1 MFETIVAL
9 ATPPIKSALSI
20 VRLSGDNC
28 FFVVNKFF
36 SKDLFKYT
44 KNTIIHGEIL
54 DGDEVV
60 DDVVLLLYK
69 EPHSFT
75 GENSVEIITHGSP
88 LIFNKVIELSLKNG
102 ARMAER
108 GEYTSRAFMHNKMDL
123 IQAESVNDLIN
134 AESEESKKLALLSL
148 KGKTSSLIEPIKK
161 DFIDL
166 LSNIEVNIDYP
177 EYKDIEEINNE
188 KIYQISKK
196 NLEYIE
202 KLIKNGKKGKIIK
215 DGINVALVGK
225 PNVGKSSI
233 LNALLGEDKA
243 IVTDIKGTT
252 RDIVE
257 GKIIYKGIVINLYD
271 TAGIHESK
279 DLIENIGIQK
289 SINKLKEADLVIFIL
304 DPLNYTDED
313 KLIKKEIG
321 NKKCITVYN
330 KKDLVNIKDDKGIYI
345 SALNNDINDLKNAM
359 FSALELNNEN
369 FSSPSIN
376 NARELGI
383 LENVK
388 NDILKLINMKDEPV
402 DILGSIINEIINKLL
417 SITGEDCDFD
427 IYKEIFSR
435 FCVGK

>member
-402 DILGSIINEIINKLL
+402 DILGSIIKEIINKLL

>member
-345 SALNNDINDLKNAM
+345 SALNNDINDLKKAM

-402 DILGSIINEIINKLL
+402 DILGSIIKEIINKLL

>member
-202 KLIKNGKKGKIIK
+202 NLIKNGKKGKIIK

-402 DILGSIINEIINKLL
+402 DILGSIIKEIINKLL